1 MPWKT
6 IKNGIIGESHVGR
19 IKKTS
24 SIIQL
29 ETTSGANTER
39 FAYFILPTLHED
51 KPDVTVLHI
60 APNDITSKDTT
71 ADIVI
76 VDRIVSIVKICK
88 NYGVR
93 EVTVSCLFFKS
104 NFKLHEIIIMHRN

>member
-29 ETTSGANTER
+29 ETTSGVNTER
-39 FAYFILPTLHED
+39 LAYFILPTLHED
-51 KPDVTVLHI
+51 KPDVTVLHL
-60 APNDITSKDTT
+60 APNDITSKGTT
-71 ADIVI
+71 VDIVI
-76 VDRIVSIVKICK
+76 VDKICK